1 MEYQLFITADGSP
14 TLYLPQWDEYYHSKH
29 GAMQESTY
37 VFIQQG
43 LDFWY
48 QNHPK
53 KTQCDGS
60 QMGFGTGLNAYL
72 TGLEAEKIKVN
83 INYYTIEPHP
93 LPVDSIKLEQG
104 KKEKIFFEAL
114 HQTPWETWE
123 TISPFFSLFK
133 ANNKIEDFIP
143 QQTYDLIY
151 YDAFGS
157 RVQPELWS
165 PKILT
170 PLLQCLKPGGVFV
183 TYAALGHLKRTLQSL
198 GLEVHKLPGAPGK
211 RHMIRAILC

>member
-1 MEYQLFITADGSP
+1 MASARKWGS
-14 TLYLPQWDEYYHSKH
+14 LCAEH
-29 GAMQESTY
+29 QEPNDDISAERR
-37 VFIQQG
+37 
-43 LDFWY
+43 
-48 QNHPK
+48 K
-53 KTQCDGS
+53 KQ
-60 QMGFGTGLNAYL
+60 
-72 TGLEAEKIKVN
+72 
-83 INYYTIEPHP
+83 
-93 LPVDSIKLEQG
+93 
-104 KKEKIFFEAL
+104 
-114 HQTPWETWE
+114 